1 MFIELLRFSGSLAS
15 IVNISDHLN
24 VYLNNNGWLKL
35 LLQIYI
41 LSNEY
46 FFFFASQKSGVTH
59 AVSCNFAEK
68 EIDSYNF
75 FPLEKKNG

>member
-1 MFIELLRFSGSLAS
+1 MFIELLRFSESLAS
-15 IVNISDHLN
+15 IVNISEHIN

-46 FFFFASQKSGVTH
+46 IINNIRLSIERLYIS
-59 AVSCNFAEK
+59 S
-68 EIDSYNF
+68 
-75 FPLEKKNG
+75 

>member
-1 MFIELLRFSGSLAS
+1 MKQVFIELLRFRESLAS
-15 IVNISDHLN
+15 IVNISEHIN

-46 FFFFASQKSGVTH
+46 IINNIRLSIEWLYIS
-59 AVSCNFAEK
+59 S
-68 EIDSYNF
+68 
-75 FPLEKKNG
+75 